1 MTDSLLSSY
10 GPEAQAFSTHGERLF
25 LEVAENG
32 FLLKFDFGVALVRT
46 ARHDR
51 KRHGVTLRP
60 CQGT

>member
-46 ARHDR
+46 ARHD
-51 KRHGVTLRP
+51 
-60 CQGT
+60 